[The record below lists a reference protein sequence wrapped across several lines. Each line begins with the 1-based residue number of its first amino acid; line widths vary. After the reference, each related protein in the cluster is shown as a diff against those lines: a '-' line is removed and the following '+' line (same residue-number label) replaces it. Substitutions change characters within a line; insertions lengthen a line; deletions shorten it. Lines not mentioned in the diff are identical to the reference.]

1 MNNRECS
8 VMRDLM
14 PLCIDG
20 AASDVSR
27 EMVVKHVWEC
37 EACAKAYAEMQGQLQ
52 ASQSDDQSC
61 LDEVAHSLRRRRK
74 NQRRLLIALTVLL
87 TAAAVIAGF
96 FAWNYA
102 FNTSQIP
109 LRPDEYEA
117 VLSRTQDGQIL
128 LHIYVDD
135 YRLVYGL
142 ASGATMNEDGSYTL
156 TVTPH
161 ATLMR
166 SYFDRAAPGLRAY
179 NTATAYWQDGLV
191 WVKRSSHWDDAEPL
205 QITCIRVATGT
216 GDLILYRTGDD
227 IPFCSPEMDAYYRKL
242 AEFNEVN
249 AEAAQRS
256 GELNDEM
263 TELALLVPEWR

>member
-1 MNNRECS
+1 MNNKECS
-8 VMRDLM
+8 VVRDLM

-20 AASDVSR
+20 AASEASR

-37 EACAKAYAEMQGQLQ
+37 ETCAKAYAEMQGQLQ
-52 ASQSDDQSC
+52 ASQPDDQSC
-61 LDEVAHSLRRRRK
+61 LDEAARRLRRHRR
-74 NQRRLLIALTVLL
+74 NQRRLLIALTALL
-87 TAAAVIAGF
+87 TVAAVIAGF

-109 LRPDEYEA
+109 LGADEFEA

-135 YRLVYGL
+135 YRLSYGL
-142 ASGATMNEDGSYTL
+142 SSGATMNEDGSYTF

-161 ATLMR
+161 ATLVR
-166 SYFDRAAPGLRAY
+166 RHFDRSAPGLRGY

-205 QITCIRVATGT
+205 QITCIRVISDSGEI
-216 GDLILYRTGDD
+216 ILYQPGDE
-227 IPFCSPEMDAYYRKL
+227 IPLCSPEMDAYYRKL
-242 AEFNEVN
+242 AEFAAVN
-249 AEAAQRS
+249 GEAAKRS
-256 GELNDEM
+256 DELNDEM
-263 TELALLVPEWR
+263 TELALLVPEWN